1 MTRQWMK
8 IIELIEVSADDVVAV
23 RAGDRELAIYG
34 VDGEVFATDNICTHG
49 HARLCDGFVEG
60 HEIECPLHQ
69 GRFDIRSGKAMCE
82 PLTAD
87 IRTYPVKI
95 ENGSVYVDIW
105 VTGETKGLQV
115 RRKADRRHEKSSD
128 ETSVTL
134 PMTCRDIIVEWR
146 LPGGSFILHFV
157 AGTPER
163 RRFNA
168 DSAQFR
174 PGIFLCT

>member
-8 IIELIEVSADDVVAV
+8 VIELIEVPADDVVAV
-23 RAGDRELAIYG
+23 QAGDRELAIYG

-82 PLTAD
+82 PLAAD

-95 ENGSVYVDIW
+95 EDGSVYVDI
-105 VTGETKGLQV
+105 
-115 RRKADRRHEKSSD
+115 
-128 ETSVTL
+128 
-134 PMTCRDIIVEWR
+134 
-146 LPGGSFILHFV
+146 
-157 AGTPER
+157 
-163 RRFNA
+163 
-168 DSAQFR
+168 
-174 PGIFLCT
+174 